1 MKRLFCVFL
10 LALIFPATVIAEVVV
25 KEEPLTWGKT
35 ARLPGD
41 HLYQNLCAACH
52 NSDGT
57 GNGKAS
63 DALGI
68 GAPDLTHIAARN
80 DGVFPRGEI
89 ELLIANGDFR
99 TLHGAS
105 PMPDW
110 EQQFTSV
117 YFRTA
122 RNPLRREA
130 YARDRIRELSNYIEA
145 IQQPN

>member
-10 LALIFPATVIAEVVV
+10 LSLIFPATVIAEVVV

-35 ARLPGD
+35 ARLSGD

-68 GAPDLTHIAARN
+68 GAPDLTRIAARN
-80 DGVFPRGEI
+80 DGVFPHREI
-89 ELLIANGDFR
+89 ERLIANSDFR
-99 TLHGAS
+99 TSHGGS

-117 YFRTA
+117 YFGTA
-122 RNPLRREA
+122 RNPLLPEA
-130 YARDRIRELSNYIEA
+130 YARDRIHELSNYIET
-145 IQQPN
+145 IQVAN